1 MNNNIFLATWEY
13 RQQPLLFQTHLVR
26 EKQMATVTPMSVG
39 YEFAD
44 LNAVGKRLVNE
55 FQRLHPLLC
64 KPSPQPSY
72 RYIRL
77 GSSEQNLEL
86 RKLVINVIARDLYP

>member
-1 MNNNIFLATWEY
+1 
-13 RQQPLLFQTHLVR
+13 
-26 EKQMATVTPMSVG
+26 MATVTPMSVG

-44 LNAVGKRLVNE
+44 LNAVGKRLVNA

-64 KPSPQPSY
+64 NPSPQPSY

-86 RKLVINVIARDLYP
+86 RKLVIDVIARDSEP